1 MSTAAAGGPFR
12 STGAVGRLRLTP
24 VSATGWGALAA
35 IAVILLLAPQIFT
48 SFWLSQILTQALW
61 LGIAA
66 VSLTFLSRYGGMVS
80 LAQVG
85 LYGIAGFT
93 MANLVHASEGQHLGW
108 TPWAGVFAG
117 IAVAVLV
124 SFMFGAISSRS
135 YGIYFLMITLA
146 LTVIVYYFFAQVT
159 QLSGFGGVRDV
170 ARPGFLGNPI
180 TNPKPLYYVSLGCSV
195 AVYLLLRYVVRTPF
209 GIALQG
215 IRDDPPRMRSLGYNV
230 PLHRTLAFTFGAFI
244 ASIAGVL
251 SVWFNTQISPGS
263 VRIDQAIAVLIIAV
277 IGGLS
282 RLEGAWIGAVA
293 YTLIDYYSRQ
303 WTPTVGNW
311 LGPDRFGTIIGVI
324 FLVIV
329 LVSPD
334 GLIGIGQKLRR
345 LIGPALGEPVTAG
358 PAMARAG
365 AAAAA
370 GATPGAAEAP
380 GAPAATGASGPGI
393 REA

>member
-12 STGAVGRLRLTP
+12 STGALRRLRLRP
-24 VSATGWGALAA
+24 VSASGWGALAA
-35 IAVILLLAPQIFT
+35 IAVLLLLAPQIFS

-66 VSLTFLSRYGGMVS
+66 ASLTFLSRYGGMIS

-108 TPWAGVFAG
+108 SPWAGVAMG
-117 IAVAVLV
+117 IAAAVIV
-124 SFMFGAISSRS
+124 SFLFGAISSRS

-159 QLSGFGGVRDV
+159 QLSGFGGVRDI

-195 AVYLLLRYVVRTPF
+195 VVYLVLRYVVRTPF

-215 IRDDPPRMRSLGYNV
+215 IRDDPQRMRSLGYNV

-244 ASIAGVL
+244 ASIAGIL

-282 RLEGAWIGAVA
+282 RVEGAWIGAVA
-293 YTLIDYYSRQ
+293 YTLVDYYSRQ
-303 WTPTVGNW
+303 WTPHVGNW
-311 LGPDRFGTIIGVI
+311 LGPDRFATIIGLI
-324 FLVIV
+324 FLAIV

-334 GLIGIGQKLRR
+334 GLIGIGQRLRR
-345 LIGPALGEPVTAG
+345 VIGPALGERVATGPETA
-358 PAMARAG
+358 PAG
-365 AAAAA
+365 AVASAAAPGAA
-370 GATPGAAEAP
+370 GAPGEP
-380 GAPAATGASGPGI
+380 VGGASGSGM